1 MTRVL
6 CMLTLSIL
14 VSQTLTATGI
24 GPSEHPSLC
33 LCGKKWR
40 RVAAQ
45 LSKAQSPGCMV
56 GRAIW
61 HIQWVHSKVNQHL
74 YRWGLPHVFSE
85 CTSGKITCFCNPTP
99 NIPGCVASARTPDFS
114 LVTYIK
120 YSFLLQRADVSLD
133 ESMHIKCL
141 KQSWYTKCTE

>member
-14 VSQTLTATGI
+14 VSQTLTTTGI

-45 LSKAQSPGCMV
+45 LSKAQFPGCMV

-61 HIQWVHSKVNQHL
+61 HISVGALQSESASLQVRASSCVQWVHIREDHL
-74 YRWGLPHVFSE
+74 FLQSY
-85 CTSGKITCFCNPTP
+85 T
-99 NIPGCVASARTPDFS
+99 
-114 LVTYIK
+114 K
-120 YSFLLQRADVSLD
+120 YSWLCSFSQNTRFLTGNIHKIFIFTAKGWCKFRWVHAHK
-133 ESMHIKCL
+133 ML
-141 KQSWYTKCTE
+141 KTVLVH